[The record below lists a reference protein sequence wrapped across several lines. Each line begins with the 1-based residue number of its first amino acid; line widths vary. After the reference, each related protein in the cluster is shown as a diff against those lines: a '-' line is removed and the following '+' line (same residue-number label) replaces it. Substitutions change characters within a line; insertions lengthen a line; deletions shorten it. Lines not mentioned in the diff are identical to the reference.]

1 MNADD
6 ITCQQL
12 VELATSYLE
21 QALAPRDRVLFEE
34 HLAECAGC
42 RAYMDQLQH
51 TIRMLGTLP
60 QPPIDPEAKQALLD
74 MFRAWKRSQA
84 Q

>member
-12 VELATSYLE
+12 IELTTSYLE
-21 QALAPRDRVLFEE
+21 QALAPRERVLFEE

-51 TIRMLGTLP
+51 TIRLLGTLSD
-60 QPPIDPEAKQALLD
+60 QSIAPEAKQSLLD
-74 MFRAWKRSQA
+74 ACRTWNRSQA
-84 Q
+84 R